1 MKRTFSIYICFVLVV
16 FTSMAQNKL
25 SFKTAELKEVANSLK
40 LDSLDTL
47 RAGYSF
53 VASGKRQLV
62 IRKSD
67 NGMVEHIGI
76 KLFPLGYRQQANGA
90 VLDFLESGLL
100 CNTYQLT
107 RNQLKYM
114 DAKFIK
120 GSWNQMLT
128 LSASASCSLNKVNDR
143 AYQAIWKEGNAEII
157 NLLIPIKY
165 DFLMNA
171 PRKELE
177 ANFIRDLKAYKTKKE
192 SGDCAVDVARLTVV
206 KDGADTLY
214 TLPGKHYNLE
224 SITNTTFFKLKDSV
238 EYLPV
243 IDPKFPIQTIAN
255 TLLLDCD
262 RIPEAKVNLTVIG
275 SDKKNQTLLVS
286 VRQLIAFAKSQGCVP
301 YFGYEET
308 KDGKLQGGLFL
319 YNKELGYDHVLSLSC
334 DVKDIATDKLV
345 FTSRAYLY
353 TPTTNVKNLY
363 NDIKSKKKLK

>member
-1 MKRTFSIYICFVLVV
+1 MSIYICLVLVALV
-16 FTSMAQNKL
+16 AVAQNKV
-25 SFKTAELKEVANSLK
+25 SFKTEELKEVANKLK

-47 RAGYSF
+47 GVGYSF
-53 VASGKRQLV
+53 VARDKHQLV
-62 IRKSD
+62 IRK
-67 NGMVEHIGI
+67 NGDDMIEHIGI
-76 KLFPLGYRQQANGA
+76 KLFPMGYRQQVYVD

-100 CNTYQLT
+100 CNVFHLT

-114 DAKFIK
+114 DAKFIR

-128 LSASASCSLNKVNDR
+128 LSASASCSLNKINEK
-143 AYQAIWKEGNAEII
+143 AYQAIWKEGNAEKI

-177 ANFIRDLKAYKTKKE
+177 ANFIRDLKAYRIKQK
-192 SGDCAVDVARLTVV
+192 SVDCAVDVARLTVV
-206 KDGADTLY
+206 KDGSDTLY
-214 TLPGKHYNLE
+214 MLPGKHYNLE

-238 EYLPV
+238 EYVPV
-243 IDPKFPIQTIAN
+243 IDPKYPVQTIAN

-262 RIPEAKVNLTVIG
+262 RVPEAKISLTVIG
-275 SDKKNQTLLVS
+275 SDKKNSTILVP
-286 VRQLIAFAKSQGCVP
+286 VRNLIAFAKSQGCVP

-308 KDGKLQGGLFL
+308 KDGQLQGGLFL